1 MLSATSG
8 LDGYDSRPTLDDDGW
23 DLLLGNLDRISDRAA
38 EHGVRAVLH
47 PHVGTMVENGDE
59 VQRVLG
65 GSSISLCLDTGHLL
79 IGGTDPADLTRQAP
93 DRIAHTHLKDVDSQ
107 IADKVRAGRLSY
119 TEAVVE
125 GMYRP
130 LGTGDVDV
138 AAIVNTLQ
146 GNGYAGWYT
155 LEQDTILTE
164 EPRGE
169 GPVHRRADQCR
180 LRPQP
185 AHRDDHGELTGPVEP
200 LRIGVLGAARISELS
215 IVGPAAATGT
225 RLVAVAARDRDRA
238 EAFAGT
244 HGIERVHESYADVI
258 ADPEVE
264 AIYNPLANSLHAPW
278 NKAAILAGKHVLTE
292 KPFASNA
299 PRPPRCRDLA
309 RGRSLVLF
317 EGFHYLY
324 HPLMKRLMSL
334 LADGELGTLQRV
346 ESTMFMSAPA
356 ADDPR
361 WSLDLAGGALM
372 DLGCYA
378 LARPTRPR

>member
-1 MLSATSG
+1 
-8 LDGYDSRPTLDDDGW
+8 
-23 DLLLGNLDRISDRAA
+23 
-38 EHGVRAVLH
+38 
-47 PHVGTMVENGDE
+47 MVENGDE
-59 VQRVLG
+59 VQRVLS

-138 AAIVNTLQ
+138 EAIVNTLQ

-169 GPVHRRADQCR
+169 GPVTDVRTSADYVRSLLDRAPARR
-180 LRPQP
+180 
-185 AHRDDHGELTGPVEP
+185 LTGGTVEP

-215 IVGPAAATGT
+215 IIGPAAATGT
-225 RLVAVAARDRDRA
+225 RLVAVAARDRARA
-238 EAFAGT
+238 ETFAEA

-299 PRPPRCRDLA
+299 TEAAEVRDLA

-324 HPLMKRLMSL
+324 HPLMQRLMSL
-334 LADGELGTLQRV
+334 LADGELGDAAARREHHVHARTRQRTTRDGH
-346 ESTMFMSAPA
+346 STWPA
-356 ADDPR
+356 AP
-361 WSLDLAGGALM
+361 
-372 DLGCYA
+372 
-378 LARPTRPR
+378 